1 MRLVKVKPAPHIFTG
16 APIYSSVYVPMNII
30 VPMNIVELTNEHLFL
45 IVQGTND
52 STGISFLQ
60 FTKDILSII

>member
-1 MRLVKVKPAPHIFTG
+1 
-16 APIYSSVYVPMNII
+16 MNII
-30 VPMNIVELTNEHLFL
+30 VPMNIVEPTNEHLFL